1 MNLKYVFSI
10 FILYCKDLLSIKFS
24 KVLFSFLYCQI
35 ILLITTPNKHN
46 NSTNPKNK
54 INIKNFSHIYNAAKI
69 RNKSTIPTNKLKV
82 SIIHLKN
89 STYLQNINNK
99 IFGNKSDFKILKDK
113 SQEYKLPIYL
123 SQFSIV
129 DVFKGDVEFPK
140 HITYIDST
148 KNTLKLCSSSLILDA
163 SSRKSGFLYLNG
175 YLEIDLT
182 YSTPEN
188 NKIPLISKMNNYVFR
203 IPFNSSIHINF
214 IYPIMGNRVYFD
226 ESNISLKETK
236 FTTDIKSS
244 NIKVIEDCINL
255 HKVFTFSIIA
265 NYSIELYDFL

>member
-10 FILYCKDLLSIKFS
+10 FILYCKDLLSIKFT

-35 ILLITTPNKHN
+35 ILLITTPNKH
-46 NSTNPKNK
+46 TTKHKNK
-54 INIKNFSHIYNAAKI
+54 LNIKKFSNIYNSSKI
-69 RNKSTIPTNKLKV
+69 KNKDTIPYNKLHV

-89 STYLQNINNK
+89 STYLQNINNN
-99 IFGNKSDFKILKDK
+99 IFKNKSNFKILEDK
-113 SQEYKLPIYL
+113 LQEYRLPIFL
-123 SQFSIV
+123 SQFSII
-129 DVFKGDVEFPK
+129 DIFKGDIDFPK
-140 HITYIDST
+140 HITYINSI

-163 SSRKSGFLYLNG
+163 SSRKSGFLYLDG

-188 NKIPLISKMNNYVFR
+188 NKIPLISKLNNYVIK
-203 IPFNSSIHINF
+203 IPFNTSIHINF
-214 IYPIMGNRVYFD
+214 IYPLMGHKVSFN
-226 ESNISLKETK
+226 ETNISLKETK
-236 FTTDIKSS
+236 FTAYIKSS
-244 NIKVIEDCINL
+244 DIKVIEDCIQL

>member
-10 FILYCKDLLSIKFS
+10 FILYCKDLLSIKFT

-35 ILLITTPNKHN
+35 ILLITTPNKHDN
-46 NSTNPKNK
+46 NTNPKNK
-54 INIKNFSHIYNAAKI
+54 INIKNFSHIYNLSKI
-69 RNKSTIPTNKLKV
+69 KNKDNTPCNKIKV

-89 STYLQNINNK
+89 STYLQNINNN
-99 IFGNKSDFKILKDK
+99 ILENKANFKILEDK
-113 SQEYKLPIYL
+113 LQEYRLPIFL
-123 SQFSIV
+123 SHLSII
-129 DVFKGDVEFPK
+129 DVFKGDVKFPK
-140 HITYIDST
+140 HITYIDSI
-148 KNTLKLCSSSLILDA
+148 KNTLNLCSSSLILDA
-163 SSRKSGFLYLNG
+163 SSRKSGFLYLDG

-188 NKIPLISKMNNYVFR
+188 NKIPLISKLNNYVIR
-203 IPFNSSIHINF
+203 IPFNTSIHINF
-214 IYPIMGNRVYFD
+214 IYPLMGNKVYFN
-226 ESNISLKETK
+226 ETNISLKETK

-255 HKVFTFSIIA
+255 HKILTFSIIA

>member
-10 FILYCKDLLSIKFS
+10 FILYCKDLLSIKFT

-35 ILLITTPNKHN
+35 VLLITTPNKH
-46 NSTNPKNK
+46 TTKHKNK
-54 INIKNFSHIYNAAKI
+54 INIKNFSHIYNLSKI
-69 RNKSTIPTNKLKV
+69 KNKDNTPSNKIKV

-89 STYLQNINNK
+89 STYLQNINNN
-99 IFGNKSDFKILKDK
+99 ILENKANFKILEDK
-113 SQEYKLPIYL
+113 LQEYKLPIFL
-123 SQFSIV
+123 SHFSII
-129 DVFKGDVEFPK
+129 DVFKGDIEFPK
-140 HITYIDST
+140 HITYINPI
-148 KNTLKLCSSSLILDA
+148 KNTLNLCSSSLILDA
-163 SSRKSGFLYLNG
+163 SSRKSGFLYLDG

-188 NKIPLISKMNNYVFR
+188 NKIPLISKLNNYVIR
-203 IPFNSSIHINF
+203 IPFNTSIHINF
-214 IYPIMGNRVYFD
+214 IYPLMGNKVYFN
-226 ESNISLKETK
+226 ETNISLKETK

-255 HKVFTFSIIA
+255 HKILTFSIIA